1 MDSLIA
7 IVGPTAVGKSRLALQ
22 LATAFNGEIVSADS
36 RQVYRFMDIGT
47 SKPATE
53 ELCRIPHHLIDVVN
67 PDESFSL
74 AQYQELANK
83 AISDIFKRRRQPFLV
98 GGSGQYVWSVLEGW
112 AIPRVPPDTGM
123 RRILEERAGSEGL
136 DKLYDELCA
145 IVPDAARRID
155 KNNPRR
161 VIRALEIARKGEIAM
176 PENKK
181 DLQFRTLII
190 GLTAERKKLYRRIDS
205 RVDNMISRGL
215 AGEVKGLINRGC
227 KPELPAMSSI
237 GYAQI
242 ADFLQGKGTLDE
254 AVQRIKFE
262 SHRYVRQ
269 QFNWFR
275 PKDDR
280 IKWFDIQRNM
290 GNIPQLVSEFLSGK
304 E

>member
-22 LATAFNGEIVSADS
+22 LANAFNGEIISADS

-47 SKPATE
+47 SKPSPE
-53 ELCRIPHHLIDVVN
+53 ELRYIPHHLIDVVN
-67 PDESFSL
+67 PDEAFNL
-74 AQYQELANK
+74 AQYQELATK
-83 AISDIFKRRRQPFLV
+83 AISGIFERQRQPFLV

-112 AIPRVPPDTGM
+112 SIPRVPPDTGM
-123 RRILEERAGSEGL
+123 RRILEEQAKNEGL
-136 DKLYDELCA
+136 DKLYDELCNLA
-145 IVPDAARRID
+145 PDAARRVD

-161 VIRALEIARKGEIAM
+161 VIRALEIARKGDVAA
-176 PENKK
+176 PEKKK

-190 GLTAERKKLYRRIDS
+190 GLTTERKELYRRIDA
-205 RVDNMISRGL
+205 RVDDMISMDFVD
-215 AGEVKGLINRGC
+215 EVQGLINKGY
-227 KPELPAMSSI
+227 KPELPAMSGI
-237 GYAQI
+237 GYVQI
-242 ADFLQGKGTLDE
+242 ADFLQGKATLDE
-254 AVQRIKFE
+254 ATQRTKYE

-280 IKWFDIQRNM
+280 IKWFDMQRGM
-290 GNIPQLVSEFLSGK
+290 EDIPVLVSEFLGGK